1 MDMNSKTKIMMDL
14 VRLETEVRQKATE
27 YLDVITEDNL
37 KAFAESTKFIAQSVL
52 ENYILSIDDLYTNG
66 ALKIS
71 NDEIYNRFS
80 DFHDGYR
87 AQMKKWAKENEII
100 IREMKISPTLKNL
113 EPESEDII
121 KKTLTI
127 AGVGTLIAVG
137 LCIFAEVEV
146 WVVVVAELLVLA
158 VAVYFYKQSKEAQK
172 EENASR
178 VKKYEM
184 QIEQEKTCLVDGLIN
199 DLKKWLD
206 NAEQYS
212 QNVISKF
219 GI

>member
-27 YLDVITEDNL
+27 YLDNITEDNL
-37 KAFAESTKFIAQSVL
+37 KAFAESTKYIAQSVL

-66 ALKIS
+66 ALKI
-71 NDEIYNRFS
+71 NDDEIYNRFS

-87 AQMKKWAKENEII
+87 AQMKKWASENEIS
-100 IREMKISPTLKNL
+100 IREMRVSPTLMNL
-113 EPESEDII
+113 EPESEGVI
-121 KKTLTI
+121 KKPLII

-146 WVVVVAELLVLA
+146 WVVVVAELLALA

-172 EENASR
+172 EENATR

-184 QIEQEKTCLVDGLIN
+184 QIEQEKARLVDGLIN

-206 NAEQYS
+206 KAEQFS
-212 QNVISKF
+212 QNVISRF

>member
-1 MDMNSKTKIMMDL
+1 MDLNSKTKISVDL

-27 YLDVITEDNL
+27 YLDDITEENL
-37 KAFAESTKFIAQSVL
+37 KAFAESTKYIAQSVF
-52 ENYILSIDDLYTNG
+52 ENYILTVDDIYTNG
-66 ALKIS
+66 AFKIS
-71 NDEIYNRFS
+71 DDEIYNRFS

-100 IREMKISPTLKNL
+100 IREMKVSPTLMNL
-113 EPESEDII
+113 EPESENII
-121 KKTLTI
+121 KEPLI
-127 AGVGTLIAVG
+127 ISGVGTFIAVG
-137 LCIFAEVEV
+137 LFIFTDIWIAVA
-146 WVVVVAELLVLA
+146 AELLALV
-158 VAVYFYKQSKEAQK
+158 VAAYIYKQNKEKCDK
-172 EENASR
+172 ECAFKA
-178 VKKYEM
+178 KKYEK
-184 QIEQEKTCLVDGLIN
+184 QIEQEKARLVDGLIN